1 MIDNLLLLS
10 DTDLLPDLL
19 LDLVA
24 VLLLLLLA
32 LLLGLVAAH
41 CLLNLVAGWPQLL
54 LLLVVAHLAGHRL
67 ALLDVDVLLGLLGPA
82 AGLQLALLHGLAVA
96 VLLLHGVG
104 EVVGELLAPLAGP
117 GLAQLLLHL
126 PGGVVALLGGDLLA
140 GDAALAVLGLALAA
154 VTVDREDTG
163 LILGGY
169 SQVIHGIAHPVIDL
183 SAPLHGVLL
192 LHHLVLDGLGQLAY
206 KLSHIEALPLLELVD
221 DSGAVL
227 LEDILAELFL
237 LGVASLLHVG
247 HALIGVHN
255 LDKM

>member
-1 MIDNLLLLS
+1 M
-10 DTDLLPDLL
+10 
-19 LDLVA
+19 
-24 VLLLLLLA
+24 
-32 LLLGLVAAH
+32 
-41 CLLNLVAGWPQLL
+41 
-54 LLLVVAHLAGHRL
+54 
-67 ALLDVDVLLGLLGPA
+67 
-82 AGLQLALLHGLAVA
+82 A

-126 PGGVVALLGGDLLA
+126 PGSVVALLGGDLLA
-140 GDAALAVLGLALAA
+140 GDAAFAILGLVLAA
-154 VTVDREDTG
+154 VKVNREDTG
-163 LILGGY
+163 PVLDHLLLLPAVRVLNVHALELILGGY
-169 SQVIHGIAHPVIDL
+169 SQVIHGVAHPVIDL